1 MDTKQR
7 EEIKKKLIF
16 GDILT
21 RSVEEG
27 YKSLRKKDK
36 KEFSNIILTEKE
48 RFKKHKLLTQT
59 NIFKV
64 RNTKEN
70 KTTRVENSVKQLI
83 LDFFNDDAV
92 AELQLIKKSTKLKT
106 K

>member
-1 MDTKQR
+1 MLYRIMENKNKNRNTSTAKKKDNLVRNVDTKQR

-70 KTTRVENSVKQLI
+70 
-83 LDFFNDDAV
+83 
-92 AELQLIKKSTKLKT
+92 
-106 K
+106 